1 MTTQMIEL
9 LPLCFP
15 LGNEQPARGMACHK
29 SPLVQYAAAQ
39 PGNAVLLV
47 KQPHKSDTNRLRHGV
62 HGSIKIL
69 DFAATVICTVLAHK
83 RTVDCLLRSD
93 QPPKG

>member
-47 KQPHKSDTNRLRHGV
+47 KQPQKSDTNRLRHGV
-62 HGSIKIL
+62 HGSITNLIL
-69 DFAATVICTVLAHK
+69 Q
-83 RTVDCLLRSD
+83 
-93 QPPKG
+93 QPSSVQSSHTSALWIAY